1 MKLLGWGW
9 IVIMLLAAFIIL
21 FIDPISSSSGGV
33 GRGTAL
39 QFIGATTIFVSIFPR
54 ASRTY
59 LNFIGLLLAA
69 TFACL
74 GILIVLLEESPEL
87 FALIM
92 IVTMPYLIVMFVIF
106 VWTKLFY
113 PLWSWLKQFFNSN

>member
-1 MKLLGWGW
+1 MIRTGTVNG
-9 IVIMLLAAFIIL
+9 AQYET
-21 FIDPISSSSGGV
+21 SGMGM
-33 GRGTAL
+33 G
-39 QFIGATTIFVSIFPR
+39 
-54 ASRTY
+54 RTY

-92 IVTMPYLIVMFVIF
+92 IVTMPYLIVMFVLF